1 MALIVNDRVRESTTV
16 VGTGTATLLGAIT
29 GYQAFSVIG
38 NGNTC
43 YYTIADQ
50 IGANWEVGIGTYT
63 SSGNTL
69 ARTTVLKSS
78 NSNNLVSFTAGT
90 KDVFV
95 TYPAETAVFGG
106 GGGAYPTVQP
116 SLNLDFANT
125 KQLDPRI
132 TFVRNSTATYYDGQT
147 TALAEQNLFVYSQQY
162 VNLAGQ
168 WGTLNTTMTINASTA
183 PDETSTANNIVPTTT
198 NGAHYISQLV
208 TLSVG
213 TTYTV
218 SFFAK
223 PNGYNYIEIELLG
236 SVTAAVYD
244 ISAGTVGTTLGSPT
258 TSIVSVGNGWYRCTL
273 TKTISTAGTAVRV
286 YLEPSN
292 GTAVY
297 AGNGTSGVYL
307 WGAQLEQRSSATAYT
322 PTTTSA
328 ITNYIPKLMTAPS
341 GVARFDC
348 DPITRNS
355 LGLLIEESR
364 TNLILQSQFASGFTF
379 VRTTQNI
386 NTIIAPDGTLT
397 ASKII
402 PTNISGSH
410 ALYKSVTVASGA
422 SYTWSGY
429 FKAGEYNTIHL
440 NCQATTSIY
449 IVKFNLTSGT
459 STNVSG
465 TGTSSITP
473 VGNGWYRCT
482 ATATTASTSGF
493 WQFDIYDNSGN
504 TVYTGDDYSG
514 IYIWGAQLEAGAFA
528 TSYIP
533 TVASTVTRAADQA
546 SMTGT
551 NFSSWY
557 NQAQGTL
564 YAESDDNGVNN
575 NGAATLYNIGA
586 SNNNAIAF
594 YGNGTLNTA
603 RLLVR
608 LNVVYVINTS
618 SSATTQPIKQA
629 ASFKDGAVSCTANGI
644 LFVTNVNVNIP
655 HNLDTL
661 YIGYFPGTASYLT
674 GHIRKLSYY
683 PVALSSSNLVAL
695 TS

>member
-95 TYPAETAVFGG
+95 TYPAETAVSGG
-106 GGGAYPTVQP
+106 GGGTYPTVQP
-116 SLNLDFANT
+116 SLNLDFANS

-147 TALAEQNLFVYSQQY
+147 SALAEQNLLLQSQTF
-162 VNLAGQ
+162 A
-168 WGTLNTTMTINASTA
+168 TTWV
-183 PDETSTANNIVPTTT
+183 TSN
-198 NGAHYISQLV
+198 
-208 TLSVG
+208 
-213 TTYTV
+213 
-218 SFFAK
+218 
-223 PNGYNYIEIELLG
+223 
-236 SVTAAVYD
+236 
-244 ISAGTVGTTLGSPT
+244 TTLGSLT
-258 TSIVSVGNGWYRCTL
+258 TAPDGTTTAYPLTASAINGTLLQTFTATANAYTFSIYIQRVTGTGNIDITVDGTTYATQTTTGTWTRFNIT
-273 TKTISTAGTAVRV
+273 TTPSAGSKTAGIRLAV
-286 YLEPSN
+286 
-292 GTAVY
+292 
-297 AGNGTSGVYL
+297 SGDVVNI

-322 PTTTSA
+322 PTTTAA
-328 ITNYIPKLMTAPS
+328 ITNYIPVLMTAPAN
-341 GVARFDC
+341 VARFDC

-364 TNLILQSQFASGFTF
+364 TNLLRYSVGNGASWNI
-379 VRTTQNI
+379 RTGALVTTANAQV
-386 NTIIAPDGTLT
+386 APDGTITATQLTKTAITDTVWQQAFTAVVGVTYT
-397 ASKII
+397 ASAYFLKTSSVNVIEFAI
-402 PTNISGSH
+402 RLSFIGGDYSGYLSFDT
-410 ALYKSVTVASGA
+410 LTGNYVVRSGA
-422 SYTWSGY
+422 LANITIVDCGRYWRILITSSG
-429 FKAGEYNTIHL
+429 T
-440 NCQATTSIY
+440 
-449 IVKFNLTSGT
+449 TSGT
-459 STNVSG
+459 LSDSVIIIRPT
-465 TGTSSITP
+465 TGVI
-473 VGNGWYRCT
+473 VGGFN
-482 ATATTASTSGF
+482 TTAIGSCIF
-493 WQFDIYDNSGN
+493 
-504 TVYTGDDYSG
+504 
-514 IYIWGAQLEAGAFA
+514 WGAQLEAGAFS